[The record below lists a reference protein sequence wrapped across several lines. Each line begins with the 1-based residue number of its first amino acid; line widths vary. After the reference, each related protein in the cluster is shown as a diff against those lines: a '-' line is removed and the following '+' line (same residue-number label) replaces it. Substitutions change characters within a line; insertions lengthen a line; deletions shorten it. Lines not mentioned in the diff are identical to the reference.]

1 MTTCTAARSRNQYVR
16 DIPKSGTFRPMT
28 DRINT
33 EELKARVRL
42 SAVIGRVVKLRKA
55 GHEFVGLCPFHAE
68 KTPSFRVNDAKGVYN
83 CFGCNAS
90 GDAIRFLMDHEGMTF
105 LEAAHAL
112 ADDANMPAL
121 SPRERQQQARAETAD
136 RAAAILSAQAQWHD
150 ARPIRGTPAELYL
163 RSRGIMGDMPPSIRF
178 VRAPAWKNP
187 KTGADGPALPALIAA
202 CQNRAGKIV
211 GVQRVFLT
219 KEGRKANMANPKLSL
234 GQVRG
239 CAVRLGPVSPHII
252 ICEGPEDGL
261 TLRQKHPRASIWVS
275 LGTGA
280 MPHIELPDA
289 VRRVTIAGDNNAAG
303 RLAVETASAAFIE
316 QGREVTDPMFPPPR
330 FKDWNDELMGI
341 VA

>member
-1 MTTCTAARSRNQYVR
+1 MMTCGQKEYVR

-28 DRINT
+28 TRINT
-33 EELKARVRL
+33 DELKARVRL
-42 SAVIGRVVKLRKA
+42 SAIIGRVVKLRKT
-55 GHEFVGLCPFHAE
+55 GHELEGLCPFHAE

-83 CFGCNAS
+83 CFGCGAS
-90 GDAIRFLMDHEGMTF
+90 GDAIRFLMDHERMTF
-105 LEAAHAL
+105 LEAARAL

-121 SPRERQQQARAETAD
+121 TPKERQQQTRAETAD

-163 RSRGIMGDMPPSIRF
+163 RSRGIVGAMPPTIRF

-202 CQNRAGKIV
+202 CQNTAGKIV

-239 CAVRLGPVSPHII
+239 CAVRLGPIAPHII
-252 ICEGPEDGL
+252 LCEGPEDGL
-261 TLRQKHPRASIWVS
+261 TLRQKHPRASVWVS

-280 MPHIELPDA
+280 MPHIELPEA
-289 VRRVTIAGDNNAAG
+289 IRRVTIAGDNNAPG
-303 RLAVETASAAFIE
+303 RLAVETASAAFIK
-316 QGREVTDPMFPPPR
+316 QGRKVDAIYPPR
-330 FKDWNDELMGI
+330 QFTDWNDELMG
-341 VA
+341 VMA